1 MLQNIEMIGPSVRVA
16 ASENSSVSTPIVV
29 PTLKVRGFNLSSVSD
44 AI

>member
-1 MLQNIEMIGPSVRVA
+1 MLKNVEMVGPSVRVA

-29 PTLKVRGFNLSSVSD
+29 PTLKVSGFNLSSVSD